1 MSTQRPLKGRAAKPR
16 KRLVVAYERAD
27 GTMGKAIGRYGDTLR
42 ALVVAGEKGVTP
54 LERPAPRWSHY
65 IHILRREHSLAIE
78 TVTECH
84 GGEFP
89 GMHGRYVLREK
100 IKLVNSNDT
109 ETTKPAMVAPGRAS
123 KSMATCRK
131 TSEHKDGV

>member
-1 MSTQRPLKGRAAKPR
+1 MSIQPPGMGKATKPR
-16 KRLVVAYERAD
+16 KRLVVAYKRAD

-42 ALVVAGEKGVTP
+42 ALVIAGEKGVTP

-65 IHILRREHSLAIE
+65 VHILRREHDLAIE

-84 GGEFP
+84 GGDFP
-89 GMHGRYVLREK
+89 GTHGRYVLREE
-100 IKLVNSNDT
+100 IKLLNFNNT
-109 ETTKPAMVAPGRAS
+109 KTTKPATVAPGRAS

-131 TSEHKDGV
+131 TREHKDET

>member
-1 MSTQRPLKGRAAKPR
+1 MSIQPPVKGKATKSR

-27 GTMGKAIGRYGDTLR
+27 GTRATAIGRYGDTLR

-65 IHILRREHSLAIE
+65 VHILRREHKLAIE

-84 GGEFP
+84 GGDFP
-89 GMHGRYVLREK
+89 GTQGRYVLREE
-100 IKLVNSNDT
+100 IKLVSFSDR
-109 ETTKPAMVAPGRAS
+109 ETTKPATVAAGRAS
-123 KSMATCRK
+123 KSMATSRK
-131 TSEHKDGV
+131 TREHRDEG